1 MSPTPPRENPFRLLE
16 DEIGRALAESQRS
29 GELQRARNY
38 GKPLDFGDGYQQTPV
53 ELRMGYKILKDAG
66 VLPPEIEWMK
76 QIEAQRLS
84 LAAAEAAF
92 ADESLLRASRQ
103 RLAELQ
109 QQLALR
115 LERLRQSGSL

>member
-1 MSPTPPRENPFRLLE
+1 
-16 DEIGRALAESQRS
+16 
-29 GELQRARNY
+29 
-38 GKPLDFGDGYQQTPV
+38 
-53 ELRMGYKILKDAG
+53 
-66 VLPPEIEWMK
+66 MK